1 MGIPSPL
8 WSWTNDI
15 IAIKRKLNIS
25 ASEFDKNINDLAL
38 QIYKEGYDVRFQVA
52 QAIPVFINELL
63 VMVIYSIR
71 RLMRYYSKVEKERRS
86 FGLLWEM
93 CEPFSN
99 ATVKRMLTVA
109 HGTFCL
115 IDTGDA
121 VARGFLAGGGGF
133 NVVEF
138 LMRFNIIGVGRFT
151 ISLYGE
157 VTRGAKKHKAKEE
170 TYFLM
175 REKTIVMDYMEGLI
189 LLSGIYDDRNLLTF
203 VEDLKHSELYKQAF
217 DKTVILAEK
226 RSVPKDK
233 VLRNKADIDSYFMG
247 GNA

>member
-1 MGIPSPL
+1 MPEDF
-8 WSWTNDI
+8 W
-15 IAIKRKLNIS
+15 
-25 ASEFDKNINDLAL
+25 
-38 QIYKEGYDVRFQVA
+38 
-52 QAIPVFINELL
+52 L
-63 VMVIYSIR
+63 VV
-71 RLMRYYSKVEKERRS
+71 V
-86 FGLLWEM
+86 
-93 CEPFSN
+93 
-99 ATVKRMLTVA
+99 
-109 HGTFCL
+109 
-115 IDTGDA
+115 
-121 VARGFLAGGGGF
+121 GF
-133 NVVEF
+133 NVAEF